1 MDEDDF
7 VVGGGGDDIDPIGAI
22 DDVKGVF
29 LSGARGDG
37 VVFAEGEDAEVA
49 EVSGAGF
56 FPGLDHE
63 NPRSL
68 AAQPWLMS
76 LSRWV
81 SVSSWVWFRWVAS
94 CSARRR
100 SWAAIPGH

>member
-1 MDEDDF
+1 
-7 VVGGGGDDIDPIGAI
+7 
-22 DDVKGVF
+22 
-29 LSGARGDG
+29 
-37 VVFAEGEDAEVA
+37 
-49 EVSGAGF
+49 
-56 FPGLDHE
+56 
-63 NPRSL
+63 
-68 AAQPWLMS
+68 